1 VSERGITSEAHQAP
15 DTFVGEPVAVDE
27 DDAGPEIAQGTR
39 IVIVRHGE
47 AWCNAQ
53 QFVGGPK
60 SCRGLT
66 PVGERQAAVLARR
79 LARTHELDGAA
90 AVWTSELPRAIE
102 TAAIVNESLGATTIQ
117 RSRVFS
123 ERDPGE
129 ADGLFWNE
137 LQGRYGRSS
146 KPGDDP
152 DLPLSPGGETWIEFL
167 DRAAQGLLGLARQYP
182 GELVVVVA
190 HGGIIDASLIR
201 FLGLPE
207 HGSTVRFHAE
217 HTSLTEWQHTGMR
230 WRLVR
235 YNDDAHLAEPD
246 VASELHTPPPLW
258 VHTEV

>member
-1 VSERGITSEAHQAP
+1 MTDPSPDAVSESSTAGADFA
-15 DTFVGEPVAVDE
+15 VGS
-27 DDAGPEIAQGTR
+27 R
-39 IVIVRHGE
+39 LVIVRHGE

-66 PVGERQAAVLARR
+66 PRGAQQAAVLAER

-102 TAAIVNESLGATTIQ
+102 TAEIVRESLGGATVE
-117 RSRVFS
+117 RSADFS

-129 ADGLFWNE
+129 ADGLFWNQ
-137 LQGRYGRSS
+137 LQDRYGRSS

-167 DRAAQGLLGLARQYP
+167 DRAALALLNLAQRYP
-182 GELVVVVA
+182 GKLVVVIA
-190 HGGIIDASLIR
+190 HGGIIDASLVR
-201 FLGLPE
+201 FLGLPD
-207 HGSTVRFHAE
+207 HGSQVRFHAE
-217 HTSLTEWQHTGMR
+217 HTSLTEWHHTGRR

-235 YNDDAHLAEPD
+235 YNDASHLTEPALTTD
-246 VASELHTPPPLW
+246 LLTPPPVW